1 MVNSTIG
8 ERLKTFRKSKRLI
21 GEAFGGL
28 LNLGKAGVAHIEAGR
43 QNLSIEQLKL
53 LIQLYPELNVYWL
66 VAGQGEMYIK
76 DNRKMPEEMHLP
88 WEKVKEGQ
96 PPYEIL
102 LKEYQELR
110 KKVRNFNLDFSLH
123 DKLNLRY

>member
-1 MVNSTIG
+1 MVNGTIG

-21 GEAFGGL
+21 GEAFGEL

-53 LIQLYPELNVYWL
+53 LIQLFPELNVYWL

-76 DNRKMPEEMHLP
+76 DSRKMQEEIQPP
-88 WEKVKEGQ
+88 WEKLKEGQ
-96 PPYEIL
+96 PRYEIL
-102 LKEYQELR
+102 LREYCELR
-110 KKVRNFNLDFSLH
+110 KKVRKLNLDFSL
-123 DKLNLRY
+123 DETLNRRY

>member
-21 GEAFGGL
+21 GEAFGEL

-53 LIQLYPELNVYWL
+53 LIQLFPELNVYWL

-76 DNRKMPEEMHLP
+76 DHHKLPEEMQPP
-88 WEKVKEGQ
+88 WEKLKEGQ
-96 PPYEIL
+96 PRYEVL
-102 LKEYQELR
+102 LREYCELR
-110 KKVRNFNLDFSLH
+110 KTVRKLNLDFSL
-123 DKLNLRY
+123 DETVNLRY

>member
-21 GEAFGGL
+21 GEAFGEM

-53 LIQLYPELNVYWL
+53 LIKLFPELNVYWL
-66 VAGQGEMYIK
+66 VAGKGEMYITESEK
-76 DNRKMPEEMHLP
+76 EAAEIKPA
-88 WEKVKEGQ
+88 WEKLKKGN
-96 PPYEIL
+96 PPYEQL
-102 LKEYQELR
+102 LQEYCELSKNV
-110 KKVRNFNLDFSLH
+110 KKLKLDFNLNDSI
-123 DKLNLRY
+123 NRSY

>member
-21 GEAFGGL
+21 GEAFGEL

-53 LIQLYPELNVYWL
+53 LIQLFPELNVYWL
-66 VAGQGEMYIK
+66 VAGQGEMYNR
-76 DNRKMPEEMHLP
+76 DSRKMQDELTPP
-88 WEKVKEGQ
+88 WEKLKEGS
-96 PPYEIL
+96 PRYETL
-102 LKEYQELR
+102 LKEYCELR
-110 KKVRNFNLDFSLH
+110 KRMRKLNLDFSL
-123 DKLNLRY
+123 DESLNLRY